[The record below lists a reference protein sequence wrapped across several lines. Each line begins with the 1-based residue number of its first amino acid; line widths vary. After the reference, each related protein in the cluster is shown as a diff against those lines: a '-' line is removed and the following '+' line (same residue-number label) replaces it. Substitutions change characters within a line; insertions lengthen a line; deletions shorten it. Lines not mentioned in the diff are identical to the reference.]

1 MLRNYLIND
10 RDLNQYTDFEGKV
23 KTLSLD
29 AVNAALRK
37 YFDKSKLVMV
47 YGGDFEKGKTDKPK
61 EKKGF

>member
-37 YFDKSKLVMV
+37 YFDK
-47 YGGDFEKGKTDKPK
+47 
-61 EKKGF
+61 